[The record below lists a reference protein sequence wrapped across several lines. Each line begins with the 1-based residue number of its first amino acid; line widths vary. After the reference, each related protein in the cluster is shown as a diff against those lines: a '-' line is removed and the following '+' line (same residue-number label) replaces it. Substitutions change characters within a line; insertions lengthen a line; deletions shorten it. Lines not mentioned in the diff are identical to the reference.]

1 MQEALAILQ
10 KYWKYDEFRSP
21 QDEIIDSVLKGKDT
35 FGLMPTGGGKSICFQ
50 VPALM
55 KDGICLVISPL
66 VALMKDQVQR
76 LQKLGIK
83 AIALTGGIRSDEMI
97 ALLDNC
103 EFGNYKFL
111 YLSPERLQSDWILER
126 IKNLP
131 INLIAIDEAHCVSQW
146 GHDFRPA
153 YLKISNLKAHFPK
166 IPFLALTASA
176 TNRVLEDVILQLGL
190 EKPAIFKKSFARK
203 NIAYMVFEVE
213 DKLYRMEQILKK
225 NPQPSIIYVRNR
237 KSCSET
243 ASQLQSMGFKAT
255 YYHGGLSVKEKEKNM
270 GLWMNEDVPI
280 IVATNAFGMGIDK
293 SNVKTV
299 IHIHLPESIESYY
312 QEAGRAGRDE
322 QTDKEGSLNSDENK
336 SNVKQKAFAV
346 LLNSPSDKAQAQ
358 SQFINVLPDKQI
370 LTQIYIKLCTY
381 FQIAYG
387 EGINEQFSFNLNH
400 FCQKYSFPTLKTFNA
415 IQFLDRQGVLSLSQ
429 EYSEKITMQF
439 IIESKEVIRYMS
451 LNPNDEPV
459 VLSILRTYP
468 GIYESQT
475 AINLSLIAKKA
486 SCEEAVIHSILEK
499 LKELAIID
507 YHKKNNDATIIFNE
521 VREDERTINKV
532 SKYLENQNKQKI
544 AQFESVLQ
552 YLNEKNI
559 CKSKLILHYFGEKAE
574 KDCGICSYC
583 ISKKTKVGDTSL
595 ILEKIIGLLKIQDLN
610 SREIQKLTK
619 NSEDTIIFAL
629 QDLLENG
636 KIVVKPNNKYT
647 LKSPLRPSQKSRE

>member
-1 MQEALAILQ
+1 MAEALAILQ
-10 KYWKYDEFRSP
+10 KYWKHDKFRSP
-21 QDEIIDSVLKGKDT
+21 QDEIINSVLDGKDT

-76 LQKLGIK
+76 LQNLGIK
-83 AIALTGGIRSDEMI
+83 AIALTGGIQSDEMI
-97 ALLDNC
+97 TLLDNC

-131 INLIAIDEAHCVSQW
+131 INLIAVDEAHCVSQW

-153 YLKISNLKAHFPK
+153 YLKIANLKTHFPK
-166 IPFLALTASA
+166 VPFLALTASA
-176 TNRVLEDVILQLGL
+176 TKTVLDDVILQLGL
-190 EKPAIFKKSFARK
+190 ETPAIFQKSFARK

-213 DKLYRMEQILKK
+213 DKLYRIEQILKK

-237 KSCSET
+237 KSCSDT
-243 ASQLQSMGFKAT
+243 ASQLYALGFKAT
-255 YYHGGLSVKEKEKNM
+255 FYHGGLSVKEKEKNM
-270 GLWMNEDVPI
+270 SLWINEEVQI

-322 QTDKEGSLNSDENK
+322 E
-336 SNVKQKAFAV
+336 KAFAII
-346 LLNSPSDKAQAQ
+346 LTSPSDKFQAQ
-358 SQFINVLPDKQI
+358 SQFINVLPDKAI

-381 FQIAYG
+381 FRIAYG
-387 EGINEQFSFNLNH
+387 EGINEQFSFNLNQ
-400 FCQKYSFPTLKTFNA
+400 FCQKYGFPSLKTFNA
-415 IQFLDRQGVLSLSQ
+415 IQFLDRQGILSLSQ

-451 LNPNDEPV
+451 LNSNEEPV
-459 VLSILRTYP
+459 LLALLRTYP

-475 AINLSLIAKKA
+475 TINLSLIAKKS
-486 SCEEAVIHSILEK
+486 SCDETIILSILEK
-499 LKELAIID
+499 LKNLEIID

-521 VREDERTINKV
+521 VREDERTINRV
-532 SKYLENQNKQKI
+532 SKYLEVQNKQKT
-544 AQFESVLQ
+544 AQFESVLH
-552 YLNEKNI
+552 YINEKKA
-559 CKSKLILHYFGEKAE
+559 CKSKLILDYFGEKTE
-574 KDCGICSYC
+574 TDCGICSYC
-583 ISKKTKVGDTSL
+583 ISKKKKSSDTSS
-595 ILEKIIGLLKIQDLN
+595 ISEKIIGLLKIQELN

-619 NSEDTIIFAL
+619 DSEDEVIFAL
-629 QDLLENG
+629 QNLLENN
-636 KIVVKPNNKYT
+636 KIAIKTNNKYT
-647 LKSPLRPSQKSRE
+647 LKS

>member
-153 YLKISNLKAHFPK
+153 YLKISHLKAHFPK

-270 GLWMNEDVPI
+270 GLWMNEDVQI

-400 FCQKYSFPTLKTFNA
+400 FCQKYGFPTLKTFNA

-619 NSEDTIIFAL
+619 KSEDTIIFAL